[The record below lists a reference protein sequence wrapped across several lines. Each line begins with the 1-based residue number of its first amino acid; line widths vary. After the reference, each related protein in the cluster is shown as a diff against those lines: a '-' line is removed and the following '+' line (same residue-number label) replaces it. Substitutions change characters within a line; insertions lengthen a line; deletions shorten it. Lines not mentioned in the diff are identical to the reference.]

1 MCSPGWIGSARNQSG
16 SVRDM
21 TNMGRATSRVG
32 VAVGLASLV
41 AAAGVVAT
49 HATSSADPG
58 AHQVT
63 YTVTTQSEMTGNI
76 YYMTTEPPSQSAYDA
91 NSSQFLTQVRTP
103 LEPGQPWVYQTT
115 LNDPNQWALVSASGA
130 LRVAP
135 QLHCEITVDGAT
147 VVQNDGAS
155 GVQCALRQW

>member
-1 MCSPGWIGSARNQSG
+1 
-16 SVRDM
+16 M

-32 VAVGLASLV
+32 VAVGLAPFV
-41 AAAGVVAT
+41 VAAGVAAT
-49 HATSSADPG
+49 HAAASADPS

-76 YYMTTEPPSQSAYDA
+76 SYINNQPPSQSAYNTD
-91 NSSQFLTQVRTP
+91 SSQYLTQVRTP
-103 LEPGQPWVYQTT
+103 LVPGQPWVYQAT
-115 LNDPNQWALVSASGA
+115 LTDPNQWALVSASGA

-135 QLHCEITVDGAT
+135 QLHCEIAVDGVT

-155 GVQCALRQW
+155 GVQCALRPW